1 MITEMIRKKAYRL
14 GEVIRMPNLNKIK
27 TFIKNNYFKLIL
39 IFMYVLYVGLF
50 SFQIL
55 KSGNKS
61 KLTILYFIIVLL
73 LTTISYIFL
82 IRKVLVKK
90 KSGIKYFF
98 GFQYY

>member
-90 KSGIKYFF
+90 RVA
-98 GFQYY
+98 

>member
-1 MITEMIRKKAYRL
+1 
-14 GEVIRMPNLNKIK
+14 MPNLNKIK

-90 KSGIKYFF
+90 RVA
-98 GFQYY
+98 